1 MSTITSTT
9 KNVRYRVTCKSPV
22 KLPAERWQ
30 ALVKAIYATNAK
42 TPSARYVVLKAS
54 GDTIV
59 YEYTAQLPNRY
70 SEAKRPSIALVATIH
85 HDGMPFDLYALQ
97 RLP

>member
-1 MSTITSTT
+1 MSSIATTT
-9 KNVRYRVTCKSPV
+9 KNVRYRITCKSPV
-22 KLPAERWQ
+22 KLPTERWQ
-30 ALVKAIYATNAK
+30 ALVKAIYRRNAK
-42 TPSARYVVLKAS
+42 TPSARYVVLKAT

-59 YEYTAQLPNRY
+59 YEHTVALPDRY
-70 SEAKRPSIALVATIH
+70 SEATRPSIALVATIH

>member
-1 MSTITSTT
+1 MATTAAT

-30 ALVKAIYATNAK
+30 SLVKAIYRMNTKN
-42 TPSARYVVLKAS
+42 PVARYVVLEAR
-54 GDTIV
+54 GNTIV
-59 YEYTAQLPNRY
+59 YEYTAQLPDRY
-70 SEAKRPSIALVATIH
+70 SEATRPSIALVATIH